1 MLICQNTAITKVAKA
16 LFKPFS
22 FNQLQGTFI
31 SLQSQKKKK
40 KRHCSGASI
49 HQSIANLFGLTLLL
63 STLLYHAKG
72 GEKDCC
78 ERLSTNVFCVVCACC
93 SIFFFLLLLS
103 PDFSPVLL
111 SHSTKSERCDALV
124 DRSASPSPSGVP
136 LPSAVLCIAAL
147 LRHLQQ

>member
-93 SIFFFLLLLS
+93 SIFFFFFFFLLS
-103 PDFSPVLL
+103 FLTCFSLIVPKV
-111 SHSTKSERCDALV
+111 KDATLWWTGQPHRRRQV
-124 DRSASPSPSGVP
+124 CPCRLPFSA
-136 LPSAVLCIAAL
+136 
-147 LRHLQQ
+147 